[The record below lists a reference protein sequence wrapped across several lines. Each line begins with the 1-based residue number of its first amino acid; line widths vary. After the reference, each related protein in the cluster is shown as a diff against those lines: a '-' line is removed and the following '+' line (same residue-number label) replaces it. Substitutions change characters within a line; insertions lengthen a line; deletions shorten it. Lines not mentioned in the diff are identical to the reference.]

1 VRRLTMLM
9 VALFILAGGVA
20 AVAEV
25 DHRHKNAA

>member
-1 VRRLTMLM
+1 MRRLTMLM